1 MNRLLIFLVGPFFI
15 YNFLLILIDFYVIY
29 LDEFRTEYN
38 RELDLQG
45 VEPVVDENNV
55 DVDVDMLLD
64 NDPGNIN

>member
-1 MNRLLIFLVGPFFI
+1 MVGPFFI